1 MEVELEKRVIRTA
14 NTATAT
20 ATATLP
26 ERYAAALLDMEKDM
40 LALEEQLKNYLSFH
54 NIRGWKF
61 FR

>member
-1 MEVELEKRVIRTA
+1 MEDELEKRVIRTA

-20 ATATLP
+20 LP
-26 ERYAAALLDMEKDM
+26 ERYAAALLHMEKDM